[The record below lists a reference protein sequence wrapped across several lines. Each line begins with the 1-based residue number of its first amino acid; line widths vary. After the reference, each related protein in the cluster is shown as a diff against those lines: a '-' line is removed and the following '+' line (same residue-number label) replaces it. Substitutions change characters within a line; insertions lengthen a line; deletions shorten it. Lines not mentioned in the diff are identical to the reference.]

1 MRWPHY
7 LLLTILGGCVA
18 LLLWETA
25 ALAELAGD
33 FERRAVAAE
42 RAAGARRPAPE
53 ERPAQPSAGGSR
65 RSAPAKG
72 AEPDG
77 AGPAGSLADYS
88 RLQLELHTT
97 REQLERLRELLAQRN
112 EEIERRATAARERA
126 EEALRPMPLGVREC
140 LNALHECLRRDGF
153 TAQRFL
159 RASVID
165 ADGLHDVELLE
176 AAADGLSAT
185 FLTAARM
192 TARLDRATGSL
203 ELRFFEGRRSDG
215 GERAALPEEGFVVSF
230 DDVDG
235 RRFEERLPYL
245 IRAEGAYPVPQVGP
259 AVEPG
264 KLDPGSRRQW
274 AARLTRLLAAARTDL
289 RWSTVRLRGLL
300 EGRFLAVEL
309 VATNDK
315 NSVLGSAH
323 CARVAVE
330 IDARRDVVSLLLQ
343 DGVMRREGVESQVD
357 DQGFRMLLPGVTSK
371 DATDVMLGMVVS
383 R

>member
-1 MRWPHY
+1 MRWPYY
-7 LLLTILGGCVA
+7 LLLTILGSCVA
-18 LLLWETA
+18 LLLWETV

-42 RAAGARRPAPE
+42 RAAAARQPATEDRPAP
-53 ERPAQPSAGGSR
+53 PSEAEPGRS
-65 RSAPAKG
+65 SAPSGSELAG
-72 AEPDG
+72 DG
-77 AGPAGSLADYS
+77 PGQSLADYS

-97 REQLERLRELLAQRN
+97 REQLERLRALLAQRN
-112 EEIERRATAARERA
+112 EELERRAAAARDRA

-159 RASVID
+159 SASAID
-165 ADGLHDVELLE
+165 ADGLHNVELLE
-176 AAADGLSAT
+176 AAADGLGAT
-185 FLTAARM
+185 FLTAALM
-192 TARLDRATGSL
+192 TADLDRATGRL

-215 GERAALPEEGFVVSF
+215 GDRAALPEEGFVVTF

-235 RRFEERLPYL
+235 RLFEARLPYL
-245 IRAEGAYPVPQVGP
+245 IRAAGAYPAASAGP
-259 AVEPG
+259 AIEPG

-289 RWSTVRLRGLL
+289 RWSAVRLRGLL
-300 EGRFLAVEL
+300 EGRFLKVEL
-309 VATNDK
+309 VATNEK
-315 NSVLGSAH
+315 SSVLGSAH

-330 IDARRDVVSLLLQ
+330 IDARRGVVSLLLQ

-357 DQGFRMLLPGVTSK
+357 GEGFRMLLPGVTSK
-371 DATDVMLGMVVS
+371 DATDVMLGMVIN

>member
-1 MRWPHY
+1 MRWPSY
-7 LLLTILGGCVA
+7 LLLTILGCCVA
-18 LLLWETA
+18 ALLWETL
-25 ALAELAGD
+25 ALAEIAGD
-33 FERRAVAAE
+33 LERRAIAAE
-42 RAAGARRPAPE
+42 REAAAQRSTAQERSVQPSDAASRSPESIGESAAG
-53 ERPAQPSAGGSR
+53 GG
-65 RSAPAKG
+65 
-72 AEPDG
+72 G
-77 AGPAGSLADYS
+77 AGGSLADYS

-97 REQLERLRELLAQRN
+97 REQLERMRELLGQRN
-112 EEIERRATAARERA
+112 EELAQRAAAARERA
-126 EEALRPMPLGVREC
+126 KAALRPMPLGVREC
-140 LNALHECLRRDGF
+140 LNALHECLRLDGF

-159 RASVID
+159 RASRLD

-192 TARLDRATGSL
+192 TARLDRATGRL
-203 ELRFFEGRRSDG
+203 ELRFFEGRRSNG
-215 GERAALPEEGFVVSF
+215 GDRASLPDEGFVVSF

-235 RRFEERLPYL
+235 KVFEQRLPYL
-245 IRAEGAYPVPQVGP
+245 IRAAGAYPLATVEQ

-309 VATNDK
+309 VATNEK

-330 IDARRDVVSLLLQ
+330 IDERRGVVSLLLQ
-343 DGVMRREGVESQVD
+343 DGVMRLEGVESRVD
-357 DQGFRMLLPGVTSK
+357 DEGFRMLLPGVTSK
-371 DATDVMLGMVVS
+371 DATDAMLGMVIH

>member
-1 MRWPHY
+1 MAS
-7 LLLTILGGCVA
+7 C
-18 LLLWETA
+18 
-25 ALAELAGD
+25 
-33 FERRAVAAE
+33 
-42 RAAGARRPAPE
+42 
-53 ERPAQPSAGGSR
+53 
-65 RSAPAKG
+65 RSA
-72 AEPDG
+72 
-77 AGPAGSLADYS
+77 
-88 RLQLELHTT
+88 T
-97 REQLERLRELLAQRN
+97 EQ
-112 EEIERRATAARERA
+112 ARK
-126 EEALRPMPLGVREC
+126 
-140 LNALHECLRRDGF
+140 
-153 TAQRFL
+153 
-159 RASVID
+159 
-165 ADGLHDVELLE
+165 
-176 AAADGLSAT
+176 
-185 FLTAARM
+185 
-192 TARLDRATGSL
+192 ATGSL
-203 ELRFFEGRRSDG
+203 ELRFYEGRRSDG